1 MDSIDYMEAKYKF
14 VGVRKHF
21 FKDVPYFITVF
32 DDMVTMGI
40 VKIEN
45 IYYRPPIARIRNI
58 N

>member
-21 FKDVPYFITVF
+21 FKDVTYYVTVF

-40 VKIEN
+40 V
-45 IYYRPPIARIRNI
+45 
-58 N
+58 